1 MTIEL
6 EQSNVSIFRT
16 VKVYSTSQNWFGSKN
31 TENTQFDTS
40 IYQTIIDELVV
51 CVSEAKAKTQLVK

>member
-1 MTIEL
+1 MT
-6 EQSNVSIFRT
+6 
-16 VKVYSTSQNWFGSKN
+16 QNWFESKN

-51 CVSEAKAKTQLVK
+51 CEAKPMQGKNTIGQIKYGKKVAM